1 MENIDFFI
9 ANSEKKKLTG
19 KDVVKIAGGNTKVVA
34 YHELVNYN
42 SVEELLEEFGS
53 VVLLFET
60 VYNVGHYTCLYYHKD
75 VLHFFDPYGMK
86 PDQELKYATYD
97 KKAYLSMLLNKYTK
111 PVFYNEHRFQEWSTH
126 INTCG
131 RWVGTRLKTKDIFS
145 HKDFRRLFSN
155 NLRNSPDWYVSILT
169 FLDTL

>member
-9 ANSEKKKLTG
+9 ANSENKKLKG
-19 KDVVKIAGGNTKVVA
+19 SDVVKIAGGNTKVVA

-42 SVEELLEEFGS
+42 SIEELLEEFGS

-86 PDQELKYATYD
+86 PDEELKYATYD
-97 KKAYLSMLLNKYTK
+97 KKAYLSMY
-111 PVFYNEHRFQEWSTH
+111 
-126 INTCG
+126 
-131 RWVGTRLKTKDIFS
+131 
-145 HKDFRRLFSN
+145 
-155 NLRNSPDWYVSILT
+155 
-169 FLDTL
+169 